1 MKKIKNF
8 FKIGFYSANIILIT
22 LYLFPGSIFGC
33 FLYDNCYIQPQI
45 TEDLV
50 AGDFVIS
57 SNHIYAFVLLS
68 SLGIF
73 SFLNTKKINFLIVY
87 LFLLSIILEL
97 FHIIIP
103 FRGFEMSDLF
113 GNVVGVILVVFI
125 YKIIIRYVKT

>member
-45 TEDLV
+45 SKDFIT
-50 AGDFVIS
+50 GDFIIS
-57 SNHIYAFVLLS
+57 SNHVYAFILLT
-68 SLGIF
+68 SLGVF
-73 SFLNTKKINFLIVY
+73 SFYNTKKINFLIFY
-87 LFLLSIILEL
+87 LFLLSITLEL

-103 FRGFEMSDLF
+103 IRTFEMSDLF
-113 GNVVGVILVVFI
+113 GNITGVILVVFI
-125 YKIIIRYVKT
+125 YKIIIKYVKT

>member
-45 TEDLV
+45 SKDFIT
-50 AGDFVIS
+50 GDFIIS
-57 SNHIYAFVLLS
+57 SNHVYAFILLT
-68 SLGIF
+68 SLGLF
-73 SFLNTKKINFLIVY
+73 SFYNTKKINFLIFY
-87 LFLLSIILEL
+87 FFLLSIILEL

-103 FRGFEMSDLF
+103 IRTFEMSDLF
-113 GNVVGVILVVFI
+113 GNITGVILVVFI
-125 YKIIIRYVKT
+125 YKIIIKYVKT